1 MRAQALA
8 LLGRHGEARR
18 ALGDLD
24 EAFAHLPES
33 TVADCVSEWGWSE
46 QRLRHVQSW
55 VHSHAGR
62 LDEAAAAQD
71 AALALYPA
79 SAYRGPAQV
88 QLHRAMCLVA
98 AGDPSE
104 GARHTVHTLQ
114 ALPPHCRDNAVIRRT
129 AVLVLGAVPERAR
142 ALPAVAEARELLA
155 LPPGQS

>member
-1 MRAQALA
+1 
-8 LLGRHGEARR
+8 
-18 ALGDLD
+18 
-24 EAFAHLPES
+24 LPES
-33 TVADCVSEWGWSE
+33 TVADCTSEWGWSE

-79 SAYRGPAQV
+79 SAYGGPAQV
-88 QLHRAMCLVA
+88 QLHRAMCIVA

-104 GARHTVHTLQ
+104 GARHTVRTLQ
-114 ALPPHCRDNAVIRRT
+114 ALPQHCRDNAVIRRT

-142 ALPAVAEARELLA
+142 ALPAVAEARDLLA
-155 LPPGQS
+155 LPLGRS